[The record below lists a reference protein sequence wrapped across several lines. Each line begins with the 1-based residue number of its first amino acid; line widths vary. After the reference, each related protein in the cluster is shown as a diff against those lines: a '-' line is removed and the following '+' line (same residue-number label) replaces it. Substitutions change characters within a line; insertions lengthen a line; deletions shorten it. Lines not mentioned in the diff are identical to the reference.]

1 MFVRDSNGR
10 LLNLDKVEFIHISVV
25 ENNCTVRAVYT
36 NRFGNDSDV
45 ALYRS
50 NELQDCQQYLDELD
64 KRIGLGK
71 FW

>member
-10 LLNLDKVEFIHISVV
+10 LLNLDIVEFIHISQE
-25 ENNCTVRAVYT
+25 ENKCSVRAVYK
-36 NRFGNDSDV
+36 NRFGIDSEV

-50 NELQDCQQYLDELD
+50 NELKDCQQYLDELD